1 MGKMLSDVLIH
12 DYSKVLAIAFT
23 MVDNDADAQDLIQD
37 LAEKILRKDVPAT
50 TYQKPLAYFSKIM
63 RNKRR
68 DDLRARARAEVAPP
82 ETIDTFTAIESIET
96 IAQYH
101 QVREIFEKELRVLSF
116 EMQEAYMMVYFD
128 GFSLEE
134 TAKIVGISSNTLSQR
149 FRRFRL
155 KLSERLKFESI
166 TMMVMVTAFFNVG

>member
-12 DYSKVLAIAFT
+12 EYNRILSIAFM

-50 TYQKPLAYFSKIM
+50 NYEKPLAYFSKIM

-82 ETIDTFTAIESIET
+82 ETIDTFTTTENVEST
-96 IAQYH
+96 AQYH
-101 QVREIFEKELRVLSF
+101 QVREIFEKELLTLSP
-116 EMQEAYMMVYFD
+116 EMREAYMMVYFD

-149 FRRFRL
+149 FRRFRVKLAEQL
-155 KLSERLKFESI
+155 KLESI
-166 TMMVMVTAFFNVG
+166 TMMTMVTAFLSIG

>member
-1 MGKMLSDVLIH
+1 MGKMLSEVLIH

-37 LAEKILRKDVPAT
+37 LAEKILRNDVPAT

-82 ETIDTFTAIESIET
+82 ENNR
-96 IAQYH
+96 Y
-101 QVREIFEKELRVLSF
+101 
-116 EMQEAYMMVYFD
+116 VYND
-128 GFSLEE
+128 
-134 TAKIVGISSNTLSQR
+134 
-149 FRRFRL
+149 
-155 KLSERLKFESI
+155 
-166 TMMVMVTAFFNVG
+166 

>member
-12 DYSKVLAIAFT
+12 EYNRILSIAFT

-37 LAEKILRKDVPAT
+37 LAEKILRKDGLAT
-50 TYQKPLAYFSKIM
+50 TYQKPIAYFSKIM

-68 DDLRARARAEVAPP
+68 DDLCARARTEVVAS
-82 ETIDTFTAIESIET
+82 ETLETFTTIENVET
-96 IAQYH
+96 TAQYH
-101 QVREIFEKELRVLSF
+101 QVREIFQKELLLLSP
-116 EMQEAYMMVYFD
+116 EMREAYMMVYFD

-149 FRRFRL
+149 FRRFRVKLAEQL
-155 KLSERLKFESI
+155 KLESI
-166 TMMVMVTAFFNVG
+166 TMMTMVTAFLSIG

>member
-12 DYSKVLAIAFT
+12 DYSRILAIAFT

-37 LAEKILRKDVPAT
+37 LAEKILRHDVPAS
-50 TYQKPLAYFSKIM
+50 TYEKPLAYFSKIM

-68 DDLRARARAEVAPP
+68 DNLRAQIRAELAPP
-82 ETIDTFTAIESIET
+82 EQIDTFTTVENVET
-96 IAQYH
+96 AAQYH
-101 QVREIFEKELRVLSF
+101 QVREIFQKELLSLSP
-116 EMQEAYMMVYFD
+116 EMREAYMMVYFD
-128 GFSLEE
+128 GFPLDE

-155 KLSERLKFESI
+155 KLEERLKFESI
-166 TMMVMVTAFFNVG
+166 TMMAMVTAFMNIG

>member
-1 MGKMLSDVLIH
+1 MGKMLSEVLIH

-37 LAEKILRKDVPAT
+37 LAEKILRNDVPAT

-82 ETIDTFTAIESIET
+82 ETIDAFTTIENVET
-96 IAQYH
+96 TAQYH
-101 QVREIFEKELRVLSF
+101 QVREIFEKELRALSF
-116 EMQEAYMMVYFD
+116 EMREAYMMVYFD

-134 TAKIVGISSNTLSQR
+134 TAKIIGISTNTLSQR
-149 FRRFRL
+149 FRRFRMKLKKRL
-155 KLSERLKFESI
+155 KLESI
-166 TMMVMVTAFFNVG
+166 TMTIMATAFLSIG

>member
-1 MGKMLSDVLIH
+1 MGKMLSEVLIH
-12 DYSKVLAIAFT
+12 DCSKVLAIAFT

-37 LAEKILRKDVPAT
+37 LAEKILRNDVPAT

-82 ETIDTFTAIESIET
+82 ETIDTFTTIENVET
-96 IAQYH
+96 TAQYH
-101 QVREIFEKELRVLSF
+101 QVREIFGNELRTLSP
-116 EMQEAYMMVYFD
+116 EIREAFLMVYFD
-128 GFSLEE
+128 GFSLDEA
-134 TAKIVGISSNTLSQR
+134 AKMIGIPSNTLSQR

-155 KLSERLKFESI
+155 KLNEQLKLESI
-166 TMMVMVTAFFNVG
+166 TMMVLETAFLNIG